1 MRGKFCIYTAS
12 QNELLSIFCV
22 CWEGVPRQLGCR
34 CLAFLL
40 LVASLFIGWQTHTF
54 VYSISSLS
62 QSRRFVF
69 FRARLKLILTDS
81 ENNLDGWIGAA
92 AVVAVVVVGGGDE
105 KETASHYFIWSTA
118 LSPFEPKTLSSSA
131 FNWNT
136 QVTILSWLKWTFDY
150 FCTFLFYYKCQRT
163 VKTSHNV
170 LLKCNEPTLR
180 NCSICLYGLK
190 SNFSKWT

>member
-1 MRGKFCIYTAS
+1 MRK
-12 QNELLSIFCV
+12 NERKILHLYSIPKRIAFDICV

-81 ENNLDGWIGAA
+81 ENNLDGWIVAA
-92 AVVAVVVVGGGDE
+92 AVVAVVVVGG
-105 KETASHYFIWSTA
+105 
-118 LSPFEPKTLSSSA
+118 
-131 FNWNT
+131 
-136 QVTILSWLKWTFDY
+136 
-150 FCTFLFYYKCQRT
+150 TFLFYYKCQMT